1 MDLISLSQFIFKI
14 IRDRRDQIGDLLT
27 SGNVK
32 NMEEYRSLVGEIMGM
47 SFVEQ
52 ELRTVL
58 KNAEMLDDE

>member
-1 MDLISLSQFIFKI
+1 MDLISLSQFILKI

>member
-1 MDLISLSQFIFKI
+1 MDLISLAQFILKT
-14 IRDRRDQIGDLLT
+14 IRDRRDQIGELLT

>member
-1 MDLISLSQFIFKI
+1 MDLISLSQFILKT
-14 IRDRRDQIGDLLT
+14 IRDRRDQIGGLLT

>member
-1 MDLISLSQFIFKI
+1 MDLISLAQFLLKT
-14 IRDRRDQIGDLLT
+14 IRDRRDQIGELLT
-27 SGNVK
+27 AGNVN

>member
-1 MDLISLSQFIFKI
+1 MDLISLAQFLLKT
-14 IRDRRDQIGDLLT
+14 IRDRRDQIGELLT

-58 KNAEMLDDE
+58 KNAEMLDNE

>member
-1 MDLISLSQFIFKI
+1 MDLISLAQFILKT

>member
-1 MDLISLSQFIFKI
+1 MDLISLAQFLLKT
-14 IRDRRDQIGDLLT
+14 IRDRRDQIGELLT

>member
-14 IRDRRDQIGDLLT
+14 IGNRRDQIGDLLT

>member
-1 MDLISLSQFIFKI
+1 MDLISLSQFILKT
-14 IRDRRDQIGDLLT
+14 IRDRRDQIGELLT

>member
-1 MDLISLSQFIFKI
+1 MDLISLAQFILKT
-14 IRDRRDQIGDLLT
+14 IRDRRDQIGELLT

-32 NMEEYRSLVGEIMGM
+32 NMEVYRSLVGEIMGM